1 MHAPQ
6 ITKGLVI
13 EMALAF
19 LPNDGT
25 DWLPRLHKAHLE
37 ISKSWLIGDAA
48 NVPAKVA
55 LHAFESMGY
64 QYMEVENGPWRRS
77 LGSIASRH
85 WTLNRQASTATDLTH
100 ESTASDRDQKSPGDR
115 DGS

>member
-1 MHAPQ
+1 MTAHKM
-6 ITKGLVI
+6 TKELVI

-19 LPNDGT
+19 LPKDGT

-64 QYMEVENGPWRRS
+64 QYMEVENSPWRSR

-85 WTLNRQASTATDLTH
+85 WTLNRQALTATDLTH